1 MSTTCDE
8 FIKIIHD
15 SKIGAK
21 SSRGEY
27 KVAVKNSIK
36 LLGVTRIADVYN
48 LPVTLVTRSR
58 EGDRNNTKRM
68 MKGLKSAI
76 AYLPK
81 ACKAQIHG
89 DNLRHYETYVE
100 FLKKVESGDNTDK
113 TDQDIM
119 QAIGRESK
127 YLMNIQV
134 DQNVHIDQPDTN
146 EPNEYPDEFNTHH
159 STTLDDSPASGLT
172 YAPGGYVEPVSNVI
186 SEGDSPNEP
195 SSDNNSDSPL
205 RGRTSSRRLDY
216 SSDEES
222 IEEMLS
228 EEPRLPNLSQ
238 SESVDNAV
246 NRYIHQTDLE
256 MSRLRRL
263 IRERDSTI
271 QLQRIKHTRA
281 LSENDNIITA
291 LKNDMRDM
299 IAHWQEILNKY

>member
-8 FIKIIHD
+8 FIKIIRD

-48 LPVTLVTRSR
+48 LPVTLVTRSTR
-58 EGDRNNTKRM
+58 DRNNTKRM
-68 MKGLKSAI
+68 MKGLKSAM
-76 AYLPK
+76 AYLPE

-89 DNLRHYETYVE
+89 DNLRQFETYVE
-100 FLKKVESGDNTDK
+100 FLKMVESTDNTDK
-113 TDQDIM
+113 DIM
-119 QAIGRESK
+119 HAIERETK

-146 EPNEYPDEFNTHH
+146 DPDEYPDEFNPPN
-159 STTLDDSPASGLT
+159 SSTLDDSLAGSCT
-172 YAPGGYVEPVSNVI
+172 YMEPVTNGI

-195 SSDNNSDSPL
+195 SSDNGNGSPCM
-205 RGRTSSRRLDY
+205 GRTSSLRMDY

-228 EEPRLPNLSQ
+228 EKPRLPILSQ
-238 SESVDNAV
+238 KQSKSVDVDSTKSKAV
-246 NRYIHQTDLE
+246 DRYVQQTELE

-271 QLQRIKHTRA
+271 QLQNIKHTRA